1 MSDKIKSAYEL
12 AMERADRLQDE
23 GNAENLERQDQ
34 IKPILSRF
42 FQGKIDAEELW
53 DEFEDKGDSWL
64 LEAQRLMIDSL
75 GLNSNLK
82 EVELRKEG
90 LLALE
95 NLKEKSDVS
104 SMEKIMAD
112 VKKMVEQYNTE
123 QEKLRERLERMI
135 RNNTSREMR
144 PMQTEDGRTVMQMV
158 ESMDED
164 TRRQVIKSRQEM
176 EKKFQQH
183 WESLKEQLFAQ
194 IGLEA

>member
-1 MSDKIKSAYEL
+1 MSDKIKSAYEI

-23 GNAENLERQDQ
+23 GNAENLERQER
-34 IKPILSRF
+34 IKPILGKY
-42 FQGKIDAEELW
+42 FQGKIDAEKLW
-53 DEFEDKGDSWL
+53 EEFKDKEESWL

-75 GLNSNLK
+75 GLNSNLQ

-95 NLKEKSDVS
+95 NLKEQPDVS
-104 SMEKIMAD
+104 GMEKIMDD
-112 VKKMVEQYNTE
+112 VKKMVEQYDAE

-144 PMQTEDGRTVMQMV
+144 PMQTQDGRTVMQMV
-158 ESMDED
+158 ENMDED
-164 TRRQVIKSRQEM
+164 TRRQVVKSRQQM

-183 WESLKEQLFAQ
+183 WKSLKKQLFAR

>member
-1 MSDKIKSAYEL
+1 MSDKIKSAYEI

-23 GNAENLERQDQ
+23 GNAENLERQER
-34 IKPILSRF
+34 IKPILGKY
-42 FQGKIDAEELW
+42 FQGKIDAEKLW
-53 DEFEDKGDSWL
+53 EEVKDKEESWL

-75 GLNSNLK
+75 GLNSNLQ

-95 NLKEKSDVS
+95 NLKEQPDVS
-104 SMEKIMAD
+104 GMEKIMDD
-112 VKKMVEQYNTE
+112 VKKMVEQYDAE

-144 PMQTEDGRTVMQMV
+144 PMQTQDGRTVMQMV
-158 ESMDED
+158 ENMDED
-164 TRRQVIKSRQEM
+164 TRRQVVKSRQQM

-183 WESLKEQLFAQ
+183 WKSLKKQLFAR